1 MSEKVH
7 YEDNLFYLL
16 TDIARLKNGL
26 KLSIDRDFFAHKFL
40 DDLFF
45 IDNTLSRHYALL
57 QNNPY
62 LIRRKDYL
70 FSIQKLKKRLT
81 DLQDQ
86 VLEKTTFFD
95 MEDRDRFPDLKRRM
109 AKHLQDIQEIKKEIR
124 SNMDNPREDN
134 SSLSTNEYSL
144 LMESPKD
151 KL

>member
-26 KLSIDRDFFAHKFL
+26 KLSIDKDFFAHKFL
-40 DDLFF
+40 EDLFF
-45 IDNTLSRHYALL
+45 IDKTLSRHYELL

-81 DLQDQ
+81 DLQEE
-86 VLEKTTFFD
+86 VLDKTSFFD
-95 MEDRDRFPDLKRRM
+95 QEDRDRFPDLKRLM
-109 AKHLQDIQEIKKEIR
+109 AKHLQDIQDIKKEIR
-124 SNMDNPREDN
+124 SNMENPREDN

-144 LMESPKD
+144 LMESSED
-151 KL
+151 EA